1 MTMSNN
7 VTKDE
12 WVGMFREIGLTEENM
27 MNWHRVFE
35 KRHPEAHEAFLQ
47 WLAIPADEIAD
58 IRGRSK

>member
-1 MTMSNN
+1 MSNN